1 MRYETLG
8 RARLPGQSAKIMA
21 SVLRDAGVDT
31 GAVFVQAGV
40 NPGILSHTNF
50 EVTGIQELA
59 LQTAFAR
66 TTRCI
71 PGAWLRAGL
80 KYRSISYGPFGLVAL
95 AAATVDEALTAL
107 TKYQALSY
115 SLLRYDLVEERGTT
129 VALVANDTDAPEEL
143 REFMHERALGSVT
156 NLLHDL
162 LHPSFPLE
170 RIESVLD
177 RPVGW
182 LGCEAVLGA
191 PVVFR
196 ASATRW
202 VFRKGVGSMR
212 LPMANSDLELTYRS
226 WCNRLIEQGPGQERD
241 LVAHVAEIL
250 LQSGQSLPSA
260 AEVAAKLAISERTLY
275 RRLADAGTSLTSLI
289 DDARHRKASELL
301 SRSSIPIEE
310 LAHRLGFSEAS
321 SFSRAFR
328 RWSGLSPRQFRE
340 RH

>member
-1 MRYETLG
+1 
-8 RARLPGQSAKIMA
+8 MA
-21 SVLRDAGVDT
+21 SVLRDTGADT
-31 GAVFVQAGV
+31 GAVFEQAGID
-40 NPGILSHTNF
+40 PDILSHTNF

-59 LQTAFAR
+59 LQTFFAR
-66 TTRCI
+66 ATRRT

-95 AAATVDEALTAL
+95 AAATVDESLAAL

-115 SLLRYDLVEERGTT
+115 SLLQYDLVEEQGTT
-129 VALVANDTDAPEEL
+129 VALAANDTAAPEEL

-182 LGCEAVLGA
+182 LGCEALLGA
-191 PVVFR
+191 PVVFG

-212 LPMANSDLELTYRS
+212 LPMANSDLERTYRS
-226 WCNRLIEQGPGQERD
+226 WCNRLIEPGPSDEHNV
-241 LVAHVAEIL
+241 VARVAEL
-250 LQSGQSLPSA
+250 FMQSGQSFPSA

-275 RRLADAGTSLTSLI
+275 RRLSEAGTNLTSLI

-328 RWSGLSPRQFRE
+328 RWSGVSPRQFRE